1 MTRLARIADDVRV
14 RTADVA
20 ALALLA
26 LAGIVGALAA
36 PHLPARLQVHF
47 TVGDLPYYGVEQ
59 LATPVALTLLPVVG
73 LGVYGLLRGL
83 TLIDPV
89 RDGLAD
95 VRGLY
100 EATLVGTVATVA
112 VTQVVLVL
120 LNL

>member
-1 MTRLARIADDVRV
+1 MTRLARIADDVRI

-26 LAGIVGALAA
+26 LAGIVGVLAA

-120 LNL
+120 LHL

>member
-120 LNL
+120 LHL

>member
-47 TVGDLPYYGVEQ
+47 TVGDLPYYGVDQ

-120 LNL
+120 LHL

>member
-89 RDGLAD
+89 RNGLAD